1 MGALQ
6 NNAVLLVEFLEDH
19 IYELE
24 QLLGEDETEAVLREL
39 RKLAGMEEIQ

>member
-6 NNAVLLVEFLEDH
+6 NNAVMLVEFLESR

-24 QLLGEDETEAVLREL
+24 QLLGEDEAEAVVREL
-39 RKLAGMEEIQ
+39 RKLAGMEDIQ